1 MVRRYIE
8 AFLPAAQAAG
18 LGQVRFHIR
27 QTHSRMVSVYRG
39 EPEQSVQSEECCLL
53 IEGEAGGYSGSA
65 YVGDLRPEGCEEA
78 IRLIRES
85 ALGRKLPFVPFQ
97 LPDLPDP
104 GEEPNCIPISLL
116 RAHEP
121 PACP

>member
-39 EPEQSVQSEECCLL
+39 EPEQ
-53 IEGEAGGYSGSA
+53 
-65 YVGDLRPEGCEEA
+65 
-78 IRLIRES
+78 
-85 ALGRKLPFVPFQ
+85 
-97 LPDLPDP
+97 
-104 GEEPNCIPISLL
+104 
-116 RAHEP
+116 
-121 PACP
+121 

>member
-53 IEGEAGGYSGSA
+53 IEGEAGATPAAPMWATSVRRDAKKPSA
-65 YVGDLRPEGCEEA
+65 
-78 IRLIRES
+78 
-85 ALGRKLPFVPFQ
+85 
-97 LPDLPDP
+97 
-104 GEEPNCIPISLL
+104 
-116 RAHEP
+116 
-121 PACP
+121 